1 MLKYLLGMLRRRG
14 RKVTVMRIG
23 LNLGNLITKT
33 EKGIKILRDGKF
45 LYLRIQNFTI
55 LLGNLKWSSK
65 FIWLIVKVDLRLSI
79 FQNVFYYNYFIT
91 LQLIIISGINRY
103 GSREAVRMPMV

>member
-1 MLKYLLGMLRRRG
+1 MFKYLLGMLRRRG

-45 LYLRIQNFTI
+45 LYLRIKNFTI
-55 LLGNLKWSSK
+55 LLDNLKWSSK
-65 FIWLIVKVDLRLSI
+65 FIWFIVKVDLR
-79 FQNVFYYNYFIT
+79 
-91 LQLIIISGINRY
+91 
-103 GSREAVRMPMV
+103 